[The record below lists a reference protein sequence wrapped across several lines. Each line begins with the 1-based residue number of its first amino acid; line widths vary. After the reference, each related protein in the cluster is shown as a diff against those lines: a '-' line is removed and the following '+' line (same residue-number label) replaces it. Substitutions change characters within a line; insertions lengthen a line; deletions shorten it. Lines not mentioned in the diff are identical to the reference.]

1 MTKFTAQS
9 LYSDLS
15 QLDDLIFKQGQHQL
29 EQELNDFVQSFETK
43 DELVLVDSIA
53 KSYVQL
59 TSCEQKL
66 KSSENTELV
75 TATQQKSKL
84 VLDDLTQVLES
95 INEVQAEKNNLPFQ
109 SEREAYLIEREE
121 RKKAIENELR
131 RESDKIDERYAK
143 LTRDSIYR
151 NLVGYNP

>member
-1 MTKFTAQS
+1 MCLQ
-9 LYSDLS
+9 
-15 QLDDLIFKQGQHQL
+15 
-29 EQELNDFVQSFETK
+29 TK
-43 DELVLVDSIA
+43 DELILVDSIA
-53 KSYVQL
+53 KTYVQL

-66 KSSENTELV
+66 KSKENTDIV

-84 VLDDLTQVLES
+84 VLDDLTQALES
-95 INEVQAEKNNLPFQ
+95 INQVQAKNNNLPFQ
-109 SEREAYLIEREE
+109 SEREAYLLEREE

-131 RESDKIDERYAK
+131 RESDKIDEHYAK

>member
-1 MTKFTAQS
+1 MLNSFFFYNQ
-9 LYSDLS
+9 LFVDLS

-95 INEVQAEKNNLPFQ
+95 INEVQAEKN
-109 SEREAYLIEREE
+109 
-121 RKKAIENELR
+121 
-131 RESDKIDERYAK
+131 
-143 LTRDSIYR
+143 
-151 NLVGYNP
+151 